1 MIRKNDWKLM
11 NHVEKMVVD
20 TAGDQKIPQKMQKM
34 ALEEREIG
42 IKLQVFLILK
52 KILMLFPMPRK
63 AEGHHNP
70 VSL

>member
-1 MIRKNDWKLM
+1 MLK
-11 NHVEKMVVD
+11 KMVVD

-52 KILMLFPMPRK
+52 K
-63 AEGHHNP
+63 NP
-70 VSL
+70 NAIPNAKKS

>member
-1 MIRKNDWKLM
+1 MLK
-11 NHVEKMVVD
+11 KMVVD

-52 KILMLFPMPRK
+52 KKILMLFPMPRK